1 MNPYKIQNLGIVN
14 GLIFLKISNLSQYWL
29 KFKKM
34 LQKSGDSAQNVSKKW
49 ANWVIYLFIHFKL
62 VYVLVYIQI
71 PRQHYLPKPNLSIP
85 PGCLSFTS
93 CKISLTHPILRN
105 TIILTILTMYLIDW
119 LNKCHMMYHLSSYIL
134 YSTSYQAILISGHF
148 YQ

>member
-1 MNPYKIQNLGIVN
+1 M
-14 GLIFLKISNLSQYWL
+14 GLHSNSTPALSTKTEHEY
-29 KFKKM
+29 
-34 LQKSGDSAQNVSKKW
+34 
-49 ANWVIYLFIHFKL
+49 
-62 VYVLVYIQI
+62 
-71 PRQHYLPKPNLSIP
+71 P

-119 LNKCHMMYHLSSYIL
+119 LNKCHMMYHFQVTFCIL
-134 YSTSYQAILISGHF
+134 PCSYQAILISGHF